1 MSFFDDTNNFGK
13 VLTIAGLIMALASL
27 ASIIVAAVDHY
38 GAGYIVSLVG
48 TLIYGLMIAGVGR
61 KVLSGEVSRK
71 INVLGSFVAVVG
83 AGFIVQ
89 GFFTMIG
96 FIIWGDAS
104 AGAVEFIIS
113 LILGL
118 ITMYIAKTV
127 TDGKTSTL
135 DRLFW
140 FLLLIIFAIMF
151 ILSLMGIFSG
161 WSTIPG
167 ALEAISSLFLMLV
180 YVFLILMLL
189 SDDVKREMGMA

>member
-27 ASIIVAAVDHY
+27 ASIIIAAVDHY

-96 FIIWGDAS
+96 FIIRGDAS

-151 ILSLMGIFSG
+151 ILSLMGIFSE

-189 SDDVKREMGMA
+189 SDDVKQEMGMA